1 MPASTPGTAPT
12 EIKASRSDWKY
23 AVNSTKI
30 TNTATTSPMV
40 SDANISFIGGSWPM
54 GSTRTP
60 RGGSPT
66 ASSACW
72 TWPEARPMSSP
83 STLAVKST
91 YRCDMSR
98 STSPGRTPRRTV
110 ATSRII
116 RLTSGL
122 TVCTGRVSTSSGF
135 SIRRGGT
142 WSCTR

>member
-12 EIKASRSDWKY
+12 ETSASRGDWKY
-23 AVNSTKI
+23 AVSRTKI
-30 TNTATTSPMV
+30 TKTATPRPIVNDS
-40 SDANISFIGGSWPM
+40 NISFIGGSWPM
-54 GSTRTP
+54 VSTRTP
-60 RGGSPT
+60 RGGSPA
-66 ASSACW
+66 ASSACS
-72 TWPEARPMSSP
+72 TWAEARPMSSP
-83 STLAVKST
+83 STLAVKVT

-135 SIRRGGT
+135 SIRKGGT